1 MKIITYLLLL
11 LSYIVL
17 AVSGCSNIDNDAS
30 ANAHSTTKP
39 ERIEN
44 HSGVDNLDGFSWMN
58 RPTVFNVNNGIVYVT
73 SEPKTDF
80 FNDPES
86 GKVTATAPLLYK
98 DIEGDFVATAL
109 VKPDFSD
116 TWNAAALMVHIDES
130 NWIKFAFERSDA
142 TGKSIVSVVTK
153 GVSDDANGAVLAES
167 DSVWLRIIRK
177 GDVYSMLWSEDG
189 SHYTMARL
197 TKMPASPSVKV
208 GVEVQSP
215 LENSAQHEIH
225 LFNIEHRTVDNLRT
239 GI

>member
-1 MKIITYLLLL
+1 MF
-11 LSYIVL
+11 LSYVVL
-17 AVSGCSNIDNDAS
+17 VVSGCSYIKNAGS
-30 ANAHSTTKP
+30 ANFRSTIKSM
-39 ERIEN
+39 RVEN
-44 HSGVDNLDGFSWMN
+44 HIPKDSLAGFSWMN
-58 RPTVFNVNNGIVYVT
+58 RPKNFSVNNNIVYVT

-80 FNDPES
+80 FIDPES
-86 GKVTATAPLLYK
+86 GKATATAPLLYK
-98 DIEGDFVATAL
+98 DIKDDFVATAL
-109 VKPDFSD
+109 VKPDLTE
-116 TWNAAALMVHIDES
+116 TWNAGALMVYIDGA

-153 GVSDDANGAVLAES
+153 GVSDDANGATLAGS

-177 GDVYSMLWSEDG
+177 GDVYSLLWSEDG
-189 SHYTMARL
+189 SHYSMARL